1 MATISDVAK
10 IAGVS
15 KGTVSNVF
23 SKKRPIS
30 REVSERVLL
39 AAKELSYTPN
49 HVARSLA
56 IKKTMIVGLKMPQSK
71 DAALS
76 SFEMQMING
85 VIKECSKHGYRTLL
99 DTLPDSDDV
108 SLVSRDPVDGVIM
121 LNPRKKD
128 PRIEAYNGIGIPLVL
143 VGRPGGAH
151 DDVTFVD
158 NNNMEMS
165 ENLGNRLI
173 RQGHQ
178 HILFLNASSDMTV
191 AMDRKKGLE
200 TAFAENGLVLSDEDV
215 IYDSYA
221 KYSDK
226 TEYGFQATLQTL
238 HKKPYTVVIAD
249 TERVAIGVF
258 RAAREMDIAVPN
270 QLSVIALN
278 NDTMLAQEISP
289 KLTCVELFPEVL
301 GAEAARI
308 LIEKMNNSYTLK
320 HLIIPAKLVVR
331 ESCGL

>member
-10 IAGVS
+10 RAGVS

-39 AAKELSYTPN
+39 AAKELNYTPN

-71 DAALS
+71 DAVLS

-85 VIKECSKHGYRTLL
+85 VIKECSKHGYRVLL

-108 SLVSRDPVDGVIM
+108 SLLSRDPVDGVIM

-143 VGRPGGAH
+143 VGRPGGMH
-151 DDVTFVD
+151 NDVSFVD
-158 NNNMEMS
+158 NNNMEIV
-165 ENLGNRLI
+165 ENLADRLI
-173 RQGHQ
+173 HQGHR

-200 TAFAENGLVLSDEDV
+200 TSFIKNGLSFCNEDV
-215 IYDSYA
+215 LYYSNA
-221 KYSDK
+221 KYCDK
-226 TEYGFQATLQTL
+226 TEYGYQATLQTI
-238 HKKPYTVVIAD
+238 HKKPYTAVIAD
-249 TERVAIGVF
+249 TDRVAIGVL
-258 RAAREMDIAVPN
+258 RAAREMNIDLPG
-270 QLSVIALN
+270 QLSVIALH
-278 NDTMLAQEISP
+278 NDAMLAQELSP

-308 LIEKMNNSYTLK
+308 LFEKMNNTSTLK
-320 HLIIPAKLVVR
+320 HLIIPAKLVIR
-331 ESCGL
+331 ESCSL